1 MMAWKRT
8 LGWTL
13 CWMVAS
19 AAVAAEDPGAA
30 AVTAPDPA
38 AASAAPAAAPAAAAV
53 PAAPESAAAP
63 ASESAPAADAAVAPA
78 AEATPP
84 PASGTAVAPAAEAP
98 AQPALGPVGYDSQGH
113 QGRIHTV
120 VKGDT
125 LWAISNTYL
134 ATPWVWPSIW
144 KDNGDIKNPHRIYPG
159 DRIWITPS
167 EMRKISADE
176 ADQMMANVPA
186 APAPAPIEDAVPGV
200 EPRAATPAR
209 MVRVSAREMAGLI
222 SPAQYQ
228 ASASVVSRVPERLLM
243 SQEDRV
249 YIGLGEDE
257 VKVGDEF
264 TLFRTNDKVLD
275 PDTGELLGYHVDFV
289 GWAKVEE
296 TSPETSIAR
305 IHESTGEIE
314 VGDRVM
320 PREPLPAQIEMKPV
334 PEGVEGKI
342 TFFPGRRVLMGM
354 QDFVYVNRGTLD
366 GLEVGS
372 PLEVYRPS
380 YAAREETR
388 DENVAV
394 PPRPIAKLI
403 VVRAE
408 EQTAVALVTTTE
420 TELAL
425 GDRVR
430 GDTHPQLDAAPA
442 APAPTEIPLAPAQDA
457 AATKSK
463 VKVQV
468 RHK

>member
-84 PASGTAVAPAAEAP
+84 PASETAVAPAAEAP

-186 APAPAPIEDAVPGV
+186 APAPARSRTRC
-200 EPRAATPAR
+200 RASSRAR
-209 MVRVSAREMAGLI
+209 
-222 SPAQYQ
+222 
-228 ASASVVSRVPERLLM
+228 
-243 SQEDRV
+243 
-249 YIGLGEDE
+249 
-257 VKVGDEF
+257 
-264 TLFRTNDKVLD
+264 
-275 PDTGELLGYHVDFV
+275 
-289 GWAKVEE
+289 
-296 TSPETSIAR
+296 
-305 IHESTGEIE
+305 
-314 VGDRVM
+314 
-320 PREPLPAQIEMKPV
+320 
-334 PEGVEGKI
+334 
-342 TFFPGRRVLMGM
+342 RR
-354 QDFVYVNRGTLD
+354 R
-366 GLEVGS
+366 
-372 PLEVYRPS
+372 
-380 YAAREETR
+380 
-388 DENVAV
+388 
-394 PPRPIAKLI
+394 
-403 VVRAE
+403 RAWC
-408 EQTAVALVTTTE
+408 A
-420 TELAL
+420 
-425 GDRVR
+425 
-430 GDTHPQLDAAPA
+430 
-442 APAPTEIPLAPAQDA
+442 
-457 AATKSK
+457 
-463 VKVQV
+463 
-468 RHK
+468 